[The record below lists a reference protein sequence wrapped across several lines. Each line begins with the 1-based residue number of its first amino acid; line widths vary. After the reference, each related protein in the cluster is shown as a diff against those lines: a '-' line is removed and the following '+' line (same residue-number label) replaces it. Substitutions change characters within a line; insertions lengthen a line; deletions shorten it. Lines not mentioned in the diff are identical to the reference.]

1 MVTILIISAKMGT
14 LGLFKIKVF
23 WSKDYD
29 IIISAHHV
37 TNKILSCN
45 SFYIVDGVMWPKFGN
60 SGTSTREVT

>member
-1 MVTILIISAKMGT
+1 MILIISAKMGA

-23 WSKDYD
+23 WNKDYD
-29 IIISAHHV
+29 IIIFAHHV

-45 SFYIVDGVMWPKFGN
+45 SFYIVDGVMWTKFGN